1 VTQGY
6 DAMLAIVTK
15 SLGLAGGA
23 PVAERITRTL
33 IDESG
38 GEFHYVQ
45 EVKGILT
52 MQHPIT
58 ERFSPTDLWDCT
70 HLRHAEIAAAGGAFR
85 TGKHKIWL
93 DRGVLQWEEVS

>member
-1 VTQGY
+1 
-6 DAMLAIVTK
+6 
-15 SLGLAGGA
+15 
-23 PVAERITRTL
+23 
-33 IDESG
+33 
-38 GEFHYVQ
+38 
-45 EVKGILT
+45 